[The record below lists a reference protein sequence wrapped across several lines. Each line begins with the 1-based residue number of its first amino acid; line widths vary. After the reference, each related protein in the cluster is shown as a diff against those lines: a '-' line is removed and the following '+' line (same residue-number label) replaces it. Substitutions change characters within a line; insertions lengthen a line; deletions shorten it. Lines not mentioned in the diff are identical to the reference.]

1 MVDYRQA
8 ARDAAR
14 RHGVPEDL
22 FLRVIQQESAFN
34 PTAVSSAGAYG
45 LAQLMPGTAADL
57 GVDPRDPLQNL
68 EGGARY
74 LRQQLDTFGDPA
86 LALAAYNAG
95 PGRVRQYGGIPPF
108 EETQNYVNRILGGG
122 AAPMTATM
130 STRGAAMDGMQ
141 QPRGVLEFMGI
152 QRRDPSAEGET
163 ALPFYERPRFADFIG
178 GLAVGLNE
186 LRQEPSAAIP
196 QIVAAGKE
204 RRQQART
211 ANQTVAML
219 RQRGRD
225 DLASAVEAGALTA
238 REAVGLAYQQPDQ
251 TSAIQNYNYLINQG
265 VSPEEA
271 LQRAFSGGPNINL
284 GEQET
289 AFGKRTGELLA
300 TEAASIVE
308 QGAAAARGLGQIT
321 TLEYAL
327 QEAPQG
333 FVGNLASIAGSL
345 GIQLTENMGDLQL
358 AEAIISQ
365 LVPQQR
371 PPGTGP
377 MSDADLA
384 LFKLS
389 LPRLVN
395 TPEGNSMIVQT
406 MRAIAEYD
414 IARANIARQM
424 QLGQITAQ
432 EADEAYRALPD
443 PIPQFVKEAGRA
455 AAPVSE
461 LPPTPDGY
469 TAQQWSE
476 LWSRMNEDQRRA
488 FLEAGQ

>member
-8 ARDAAR
+8 AIEAAR
-14 RHGVPEDL
+14 RYNVPEDL
-22 FLRVIQQESAFN
+22 FLRLVQQESGFR
-34 PTAVSSAGAYG
+34 PDVTSSAGAYG
-45 LAQLMPGTAADL
+45 LAQLMPGTAAEL

-74 LRQQLDTFGDPA
+74 LRQQLDAFGSPE

-95 PGRVRQYGGIPPF
+95 PGRVRQYNGIPPF
-108 EETQNYVNRILGGG
+108 EETQNYVRSILGGG
-122 AAPMTATM
+122 DMPMNLTPTA
-130 STRGAAMDGMQ
+130 SRMQ
-141 QPRGVLEFMGI
+141 QPEQPRGLLEALGI

-163 ALPFYERPRFADFIG
+163 ALPFYQRPTFANFMG

-186 LRQEPSAAIP
+186 LRQQPSQAIP
-196 QIVAAGKE
+196 QIVAAGQE

-211 ANQTVAML
+211 ANQTVQLL

-225 DLASAVEAGALTA
+225 DLADAVESGALPA
-238 REAVGLAYQQPDQ
+238 RDAVATLYQQPEQ
-251 TSAIQNYNYLINQG
+251 TSAMQNYNYLIAQG

-271 LQRAFSGGPNINL
+271 RSMAFGSGGTSINL
-284 GEQET
+284 GDQES
-289 AFGKRTGELLA
+289 AFQKETGQRLA
-300 TEAASIVE
+300 TEAADIVN
-308 QGAAAARGLGQIT
+308 QGSQAARALGQLE
-321 TLEYAL
+321 TLEFAL
-327 QEAPQG
+327 QQAPQG
-333 FVGNLASIAGSL
+333 FVGNLASMAGSL
-345 GIQLTENMGDLQL
+345 GIQITENMGDLQV

-395 TPEGNSMIVQT
+395 TPEGNRMIVQT

-414 IARANIARQM
+414 IARAQIARQV
-424 QLGQITAQ
+424 QLGQMTPQ
-432 EADEAYRALPD
+432 QADEAYRSLPN
-443 PIPQFVKEAGRA
+443 PVPEFVRRSA
-455 AAPVSE
+455 AAEVEAPA
-461 LPPTPDGY
+461 TPEGY
-469 TAQQWSE
+469 TQEQWTE
-476 LWSRMNEDQRRA
+476 IWGRMTPEQRRA
-488 FLEAGQ
+488 FVEAGQ

>member
-14 RHGVPEDL
+14 RYGVPEDL
-22 FLRVIQQESAFN
+22 FLRVVQQESAFN
-34 PTAVSSAGAYG
+34 PEAVSSAGAIG
-45 LAQLMPGTAADL
+45 LTQLMPGTAADL

-74 LRQQLDTFGDPA
+74 LAQQLDTFGDPA

-219 RQRGRD
+219 RQRGRE
-225 DLASAVEAGALTA
+225 DLASAVETGALTA

-251 TSAIQNYNYLINQG
+251 TSAMQNYNYLISQG

-271 LQRAFSGGPNINL
+271 LQRAFSGGTTINMP
-284 GEQET
+284 GAPTIGTIPPGYQAVQDPET
-289 AFGKRTGELLA
+289 GRFRFEPIEGGP
-300 TEAASIVE
+300 VE
-308 QGAAAARGLGQIT
+308 AAAAAAAAQAEGRGELAARAGNVV
-321 TLEYAL
+321 LEDINRIQSIIDESDLPVTGMTGAL
-327 QEAPQG
+327 LRN
-333 FVGNLASIAGSL
+333 V
-345 GIQLTENMGDLQL
+345 
-358 AEAIISQ
+358 
-365 LVPQQR
+365 
-371 PPGTGP
+371 PGTNAYDV
-377 MSDADLA
+377 SALA
-384 LFKLS
+384 
-389 LPRLVN
+389 
-395 TPEGNSMIVQT
+395 TTI
-406 MRAIAEYD
+406 
-414 IARANIARQM
+414 RANIGFDRLQQM
-424 QLGQITAQ
+424 REASPTGGALGA
-432 EADEAYRALPD
+432 
-443 PIPQFVKEAGRA
+443 
-455 AAPVSE
+455 VSE
-461 LPPTPDGY
+461 RELTELQSVLGSLDQAQSQEQFERNLNRLSDLYTNMMQKFAAYPNAAQFGIGAPPASNRIRFDAEGN
-469 TAQQWSE
+469 
-476 LWSRMNEDQRRA
+476 MIND
-488 FLEAGQ
+488 

>member
-14 RHGVPEDL
+14 RYGVPEDL
-22 FLRVIQQESAFN
+22 FLRVVQQESAFN
-34 PTAVSSAGAYG
+34 PEAVSSAGAIG
-45 LAQLMPGTAADL
+45 LTQLMPGTAADL

-74 LRQQLDTFGDPA
+74 LAQQLDTFGDPA

-108 EETQNYVNRILGGG
+108 EETQNYVSRILGGG
-122 AAPMTATM
+122 AAPMNATM

-219 RQRGRD
+219 RQRGRE
-225 DLASAVEAGALTA
+225 DLASAVETGALTA

-251 TSAIQNYNYLINQG
+251 TSAMQNYNYLINQG
-265 VSPEEA
+265 VPADEA
-271 LQRAFSGGPNINL
+271 LRMSFGGDAPVINL
-284 GEQET
+284 GEQES
-289 AFGKRTGELLA
+289 AFQKETGQRLA
-300 TEAASIVE
+300 TEAADIVN
-308 QGAAAARGLGQIT
+308 QGAQAARGLAQID
-321 TLEYAL
+321 TLEFAL

-333 FVGNLASIAGSL
+333 FVGNLASMAGAI
-345 GIQLTENMGDLQL
+345 GIPITEGMPQLQV

-377 MSDADLA
+377 MSDADLE
-384 LFKLS
+384 LFKRS

-395 TPEGNSMIVQT
+395 TPEGNRMIIQT
-406 MRAIAEYD
+406 MREIANYD
-414 IARANIARQM
+414 IQRGQIARQV
-424 QLGQITAQ
+424 QLGQITPMQ
-432 EADEAYRALPD
+432 ADEMYRALPN
-443 PIPQFVKEAGRA
+443 PVAPFVRSARA
-455 AAPVSE
+455 SQAPAAD
-461 LPPTPDGY
+461 LNAA
-469 TAQQWSE
+469 TAE
-476 LWSRMNEDQRRA
+476 
-488 FLEAGQ
+488 LEALLNQ

>member
-14 RHGVPEDL
+14 RYGVPEDL
-22 FLRVIQQESAFN
+22 FLRVVQQESAFN
-34 PTAVSSAGAYG
+34 PEAVSSAGAIG
-45 LAQLMPGTAADL
+45 LTQLMPGTAADL

-74 LRQQLDTFGDPA
+74 LAQQLDTFGDPA

-219 RQRGRD
+219 RQRGRE
-225 DLASAVEAGALTA
+225 DLASAVETGALTA

-251 TSAIQNYNYLINQG
+251 TSAMQNYNYLINQG

-271 LQRAFSGGPNINL
+271 LQRAFSGGTTINMP
-284 GEQET
+284 GAPTIGTIPPGYQAVQDPET
-289 AFGKRTGELLA
+289 GRFRFEPIEGGP
-300 TEAASIVE
+300 VE
-308 QGAAAARGLGQIT
+308 AAAAEAAAQAEGRGELAARAGNVV
-321 TLEYAL
+321 LEDINRIQSIIDESDLPVTGMTGAL
-327 QEAPQG
+327 LRN
-333 FVGNLASIAGSL
+333 V
-345 GIQLTENMGDLQL
+345 
-358 AEAIISQ
+358 
-365 LVPQQR
+365 
-371 PPGTGP
+371 PGTNAYDV
-377 MSDADLA
+377 SALA
-384 LFKLS
+384 
-389 LPRLVN
+389 
-395 TPEGNSMIVQT
+395 TTI
-406 MRAIAEYD
+406 
-414 IARANIARQM
+414 RANIGFDRLQQM
-424 QLGQITAQ
+424 REASPTGGALGA
-432 EADEAYRALPD
+432 
-443 PIPQFVKEAGRA
+443 
-455 AAPVSE
+455 VSE
-461 LPPTPDGY
+461 RELTELQSVLGSLDQAQSQEQFERNLNRLSDLYTNMMQKFAAYPNAAQFGIGAPPASNRIRFDAEGN
-469 TAQQWSE
+469 
-476 LWSRMNEDQRRA
+476 MIND
-488 FLEAGQ
+488 